1 MRPVQ
6 VGCPEGGRVARKG
19 AGWPECQAS
28 AEFPSIAE
36 PVRAFRASLASPPSY
51 HTVMQAYPAP
61 YGVTGSV
68 CPNRL
73 AKPNR
78 LLDHLRGI
86 ALGSRNLQNY
96 VHHSLLDTGGFQL
109 HLQPLP

>member
-1 MRPVQ
+1 MAQRGPV
-6 VGCPEGGRVARKG
+6 GPKG

-36 PVRAFRASLASPPSY
+36 CQAPVRAYRASLASPPSY

-61 YGVTGSV
+61 YGLTGSV
-68 CPNRL
+68 CRSWL

-78 LLDHLRGI
+78 LLNHLRGI
-86 ALGSRNLQNY
+86 ALGSRNLQSY
-96 VHHSLLDTGGFQL
+96 IHHSLLDTGGFQL